1 MRDSPRG
8 KSRQTAD
15 MTGTGLRLELS
26 SDDAI
31 IGKTL
36 DGIIT
41 TWNAGAERLYGYAA
55 REVVGR
61 PISIIIPP
69 QVGDELPEIL
79 DRLARGERVEH
90 YETVR
95 VARDGRRIEVSITVS
110 STLDP
115 AGRIIGA
122 SSIARESPIAREA
135 EAAVRERDALRYVA
149 GLAAAAAHE
158 INNPLAVVVGQ
169 AQLLGEMLDAAG

>member
-69 QVGDELPEIL
+69 QVEDELPMIL

-122 SSIARESPIAREA
+122 ASIAPGSPIAKEGQ
-135 EAAVRERDALRYVA
+135 AAVRGRGALRDGA
-149 GLAAAAAHE
+149 R
-158 INNPLAVVVGQ
+158 
-169 AQLLGEMLDAAG
+169 

>member
-1 MRDSPRG
+1 MG
-8 KSRQTAD
+8 TMAM
-15 MTGTGLRLELS
+15 MTLLLAANVKAHARTEAALARVAAIVES

-36 DGIIT
+36 DGMIAS
-41 TWNAGAERLYGYAA
+41 WNAGAERLYGYAA

-61 PISIIIPP
+61 PISIVIPP

-110 STLDP
+110 PTLDP
-115 AGRIIGA
+115 AGRGIRA
-122 SSIARESPIAREA
+122 AAIARD
-135 EAAVRERDALRYVA
+135 RER
-149 GLAAAAAHE
+149 
-158 INNPLAVVVGQ
+158 VV
-169 AQLLGEMLDAAG
+169 LG

>member
-69 QVGDELPEIL
+69 QVADELPEIL

-95 VARDGRRIEVSITVS
+95 VARDGRRIEASITVS
-110 STLDP
+110 PTLDP
-115 AGRIIGA
+115 AGRGIRAA
-122 SSIARESPIAREA
+122 SVAPGIPPPQEA
-135 EAAVRERDALRYVA
+135 
-149 GLAAAAAHE
+149 
-158 INNPLAVVVGQ
+158 Q
-169 AQLLGEMLDAAG
+169 AAGRGRGAPPDRPR

>member
-69 QVGDELPEIL
+69 QVEDELPEIL

-115 AGRIIGA
+115 AGRGIRAA
-122 SSIARESPIAREA
+122 SDAREAPIARGA
-135 EAAVRERDALRYVA
+135 EAAVGEREAL
-149 GLAAAAAHE
+149 
-158 INNPLAVVVGQ
+158 
-169 AQLLGEMLDAAG
+169 